1 MYSKEPIYDEYA
13 ETKLRD
19 GLDITKF
26 DFYDIKRLKY
36 RLTDLEAD
44 TSYYIVIVFYSR
56 DGSFTA
62 SEITGKTLPYE

>member
-44 TSYYIVIVFYSR
+44 TSYYIVIVFTVEMVLYS
-56 DGSFTA
+56 
-62 SEITGKTLPYE
+62 I